1 MLLLAEAEV
10 AVDWDCAAAEGGC
23 WYSHS
28 GLWLPRITSFFLQN
42 VGGGLKN
49 ILVSKKYLR

>member
-42 VGGGLKN
+42 VGSKIFLP
-49 ILVSKKYLR
+49 VKKYLR

>member
-42 VGGGLKN
+42 VGSKN

>member
-28 GLWLPRITSFFLQN
+28 GLWLPRITSFFLQ
-42 VGGGLKN
+42 KYF
-49 ILVSKKYLR
+49 LVSKKYLR